1 LEKMLA
7 GEALR
12 WSGLVLTASM
22 MMGLGGDAMK
32 SQQMT
37 CVEVPAKGGD

>member
-12 WSGLVLTASM
+12 WSGTVLTASM
-22 MMGLGGDAMK
+22 MMGLGGV
-32 SQQMT
+32 T
-37 CVEVPAKGGD
+37 P